1 VVILDS
7 LFYSK
12 SNVILRKLL
21 DYSSLNHKVIANNI
35 ANVETPGFTAKKVAF
50 RDAFQDAVRSGD
62 LSRIRDI
69 EPRIVDN
76 LENPYRMDMNN
87 VDIEKE
93 MLALEENRM
102 RYELVGTLL
111 KKRLAKWRSVF
122 EGVKD

>member
-1 VVILDS
+1 MILDS